1 MHASLFPSALSA
13 LHPKQRLGALVAAR
27 PLITRVAPSPTG
39 HMHVGTVRVAL
50 HNALAA
56 QASGG
61 QFWLR
66 IDDTDADRNQ
76 ADAVAL
82 IHTSLD
88 RLGLH
93 PVQHFHQS
101 ARRSSHRDA
110 VQRLLDTGWA
120 VRDQGAVRL
129 APQARDLAPASFFD
143 LVTGVVP
150 VSDTW
155 LNHADGLV
163 LLRQDGSPTYHLA
176 SIVDDMDHG
185 INLVLRG
192 MDHQANTPK
201 QLILARALAQ
211 AGHPTAAAFCDQV
224 LFGHCGLL
232 MYQGKKLSK
241 RDPASDGRQWL
252 DGVGSTALLQGLLT
266 LGWGHPDP
274 QFDRRVPTLDWAA
287 MVQAFPQGS
296 LRSSNSQFDP
306 AKLMALARK
315 HGHPACP

>member
-1 MHASLFPSALSA
+1 MHASLQPDALLS
-13 LHPKQRLGALVAAR
+13 LHPKQRLSALVAAR

-39 HMHVGTVRVAL
+39 HLHVGTVRVAL

-56 QASGG
+56 SASGG

-66 IDDTDADRNQ
+66 IDDTDDARNQ
-76 ADAVAL
+76 VEAVAL
-82 IHTSLD
+82 IHTSLA
-88 RLGLH
+88 RLGLTPH
-93 PVQHFHQS
+93 RSFHQS
-101 ARRSSHRDA
+101 DRRQAHHDA

-120 VRDQGAVRL
+120 VRDQGAIRL
-129 APQARDLAPASFFD
+129 APQARDLATASFFD

-176 SIVDDMDHG
+176 SVVDDMDHG

-211 AGHPTAAAFCDQV
+211 AGHPTAASFCDQV
-224 LFGHCGLL
+224 LFGHGGLL
-232 MYQGKKLSK
+232 MYQGRKLSK
-241 RDPASDGRQWL
+241 RDPASNGAQWL
-252 DGVGSTALLQGLLT
+252 DQVGPQALLQGVLT
-266 LGWGHPDP
+266 LGWGYPDP
-274 QFDRRVPTLDWAA
+274 QFDKVLPTLDWDGL
-287 MVQAFPQGS
+287 VQAFPQGS
-296 LRSSNSQFDP
+296 LRSANCQFDP
-306 AKLMALARK
+306 LKLYALARK
-315 HGHPACP
+315 QPSRG